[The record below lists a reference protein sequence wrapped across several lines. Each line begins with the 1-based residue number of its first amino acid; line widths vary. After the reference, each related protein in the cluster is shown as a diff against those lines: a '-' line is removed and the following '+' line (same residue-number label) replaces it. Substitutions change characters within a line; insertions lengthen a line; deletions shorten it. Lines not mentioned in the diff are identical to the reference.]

1 MGKIDDATKE
11 LMKKNDF
18 FADAFNYLFKN
29 KVRIDPTQLSDVSES
44 EIASI
49 LTSDSLFKTESIQKY
64 RDIMKHAI
72 VKKASKTYYIL
83 LGIENQTHIDY
94 AMVVRCMLYDAL
106 RYWNQVNKIIKE
118 RKQLQENYRK
128 LKTTVQ
134 QLFDSQEELL
144 KKSPLQLLDKEDKLY
159 PVVTLVLY
167 FGNDNWDGARTLKEM
182 LIDLP
187 EELSSFVNDFKMNLI
202 VPREITN
209 FHRFSTDLG
218 IVMKALSYAETEK
231 EQFHQ
236 YVQSI
241 DFLDFDAAN
250 VINICT
256 GKKLKLIKKGEK
268 VGMSNIM
275 GLLLDDYK
283 EQGREQGTVAGTLL
297 TLSKYGKLNGEELI
311 EEAVAICGKEY
322 EFVKSIYEELLRKGE
337 LK

>member
-1 MGKIDDATKE
+1 M
-11 LMKKNDF
+11 
-18 FADAFNYLFKN
+18 
-29 KVRIDPTQLSDVSES
+29 
-44 EIASI
+44 
-49 LTSDSLFKTESIQKY
+49 
-64 RDIMKHAI
+64 
-72 VKKASKTYYIL
+72 
-83 LGIENQTHIDY
+83 
-94 AMVVRCMLYDAL
+94 
-106 RYWNQVNKIIKE
+106 
-118 RKQLQENYRK
+118 
-128 LKTTVQ
+128 
-134 QLFDSQEELL
+134 
-144 KKSPLQLLDKEDKLY
+144 DKEDKLY

-167 FGNDNWDGARTLKEM
+167 FGNDHWDGARTLKEM
-182 LIDLP
+182 LVDLP

-209 FHRFSTDLG
+209 FERFSTDLG
-218 IVMKALSYAETEK
+218 IVMKALSYTETER

-241 DFLDFDAAN
+241 DSLDFDVAN

-256 GKKLKLIKKGEK
+256 GKKLELIKKGEK

-283 EQGREQGTVAGTLL
+283 TQGIEQGTVAGTLL

-311 EEAVAICGKEY
+311 EEAVTICGKEY